1 MRLRSKLI
9 ISNIIASVISVLLLG
24 LLSLNLLES
33 NYKKLVQKNIEDKTN
48 VIVQSLGNQLKD
60 DKWNGYGIES
70 IGIDAMNNGLI
81 IEVKDT
87 KDNVLWDA
95 MKFNHGMCQTI
106 LQNLS
111 NNTRSN
117 TKSQIEFVT
126 RTFDIIVNSKKE
138 GSVNISYYGPF
149 YYRDNDL
156 VYLNTI
162 RNAMSF
168 ATFIAIALSV
178 TLGLFTSTK
187 LSVMISKVISA
198 TTMISKGNYKEISK
212 DSDIEEIN
220 TLIDSVNNLSYSL
233 KEQEKLRK
241 VLTKDMSHELR
252 TPLTTLQGNLEGMID
267 GIWEPSVERLQSCNE
282 EVLRLYRLVG
292 DLENLAQI
300 EKEDTKLNYS
310 EINLADLFGNILNN
324 FEKKFLDKN
333 ILVCFNSKDILLY
346 GDKDKLSQ
354 ALINVISNAEKYTM
368 EGGRVFIDID
378 HTKDKVNITIKDTG
392 IGIAKEHV
400 PYIFERFYRV
410 DESRTRSTGGSGI
423 GLAITKSIVEAHG
436 GTIKVKS
443 VLDKGTEFTI
453 TLPKKELK

>member
-48 VIVQSLGNQLKD
+48 VIVQCLGNQLKN
-60 DKWNGYGIES
+60 DKWNVYGIES
-70 IGIDAMNNGLI
+70 IGIDAMNSGLI
-81 IEVKDT
+81 IEVKDA
-87 KDNVLWDA
+87 KENVLWDA
-95 MKFNHGMCQTI
+95 MKFNHGMCQAI

-178 TLGLFTSTK
+178 ALGLFTSTK

-212 DSDIEEIN
+212 GSDIEEIN
-220 TLIDSVNNLSYSL
+220 TLIDSVNDLSYSL

-300 EKEDTKLNYS
+300 EQEDMKLNYS

-324 FEKKFLDKN
+324 FEKKFLDKS
-333 ILVCFNSKDILLY
+333 ILVCFNSEDILLR

-368 EGGRVFIDID
+368 EGGRVFIDMD

-453 TLPKKELK
+453 TLPQKELK

>member
-1 MRLRSKLI
+1 MKLRSKLI

-48 VIVQSLGNQLKD
+48 IIVQSLGNQLKD

-70 IGIDAMNNGLI
+70 IGIDAMNSGLI
-81 IEVKDT
+81 IEVKDARE
-87 KDNVLWDA
+87 NVLWDA
-95 MKFNHGMCQTI
+95 MKFNHGMCQAI

-117 TKSQIEFVT
+117 TKSQIKFIT
-126 RTFDIIVNSKKE
+126 RNFDIIINSKKE

-168 ATFIAIALSV
+168 ATFIAIVLSV
-178 TLGLFTSTK
+178 ALGLLTSTK

-300 EKEDTKLNYS
+300 EKEDMKLNYS
-310 EINLADLFGNILNN
+310 EINLADLLGNILNN

-333 ILVCFNSKDILLY
+333 ILVCFNSKDILLC

-368 EGGRVFIDID
+368 EGGRVFIDMD
-378 HTKDKVNITIKDTG
+378 DAKDKVNITIKDTG

-436 GTIKVKS
+436 GSIKVKS

>member
-233 KEQEKLRK
+233 NEQEKLRK

-310 EINLADLFGNILNN
+310 EINLSDLFGSILNN
-324 FEKKFLDKN
+324 FEKKFLDKS
-333 ILVCFNSKDILLY
+333 ILVCFNSKDILLR

-378 HTKDKVNITIKDTG
+378 HTKDNVNITIKDTG

>member
-1 MRLRSKLI
+1 MKLRSKLI

-48 VIVQSLGNQLKD
+48 IIVQSLGNQLKD

-70 IGIDAMNNGLI
+70 IGIDAMNSGLI
-81 IEVKDT
+81 IEVKDARE
-87 KDNVLWDA
+87 NVLWDA
-95 MKFNHGMCQTI
+95 MKFNHGMCQAI

-117 TKSQIEFVT
+117 TKSQIKFIT
-126 RTFDIIVNSKKE
+126 RNFDIIVNGKKE

-168 ATFIAIALSV
+168 ATFIAIVLSV
-178 TLGLFTSTK
+178 ALGLLTSTK

-300 EKEDTKLNYS
+300 EKEDMKLNYS
-310 EINLADLFGNILNN
+310 EINLADLLGNILNN

-333 ILVCFNSKDILLY
+333 ILVCFNSKDIILC

-368 EGGRVFIDID
+368 EGGRVFIDMD
-378 HTKDKVNITIKDTG
+378 DAKDKVNISIKDTG

-410 DESRTRSTGGSGI
+410 DESRTRATGGSGI

-436 GTIKVKS
+436 GSIKVKS

-453 TLPKKELK
+453 TLPQKELK